1 MLKANDFTLFKD
13 TGRFQCEESVES
25 LFSYTPKNKDTEEKI
40 KISSDSMRFKP
51 VESVI
56 IYDTDCKLN
65 VRNTELLAQS
75 LSVSL
80 HKESAELL
88 NIFAYSDV
96 KIIQN
101 TYEGRGK
108 EARYN
113 LGNEMIVLLGDPVL
127 IDKDKGKTEGDKL
140 TFSLGDGKIFVEN
153 QDQKRS
159 KTIIK

>member
-1 MLKANDFTLFKD
+1 L
-13 TGRFQCEESVES
+13 SVR
-25 LFSYTPKNKDTEEKI
+25 D
-40 KISSDSMRFKP
+40 
-51 VESVI
+51 
-56 IYDTDCKLN
+56 
-65 VRNTELLAQS
+65 TELLAQS

-80 HKESAELL
+80 HQESAELL
-88 NIFAYSDV
+88 NISAYSDV

-113 LGNEMIVLLGDPVL
+113 LGKEMIVLLGDPVL
-127 IDKDKGKTEGDKL
+127 IDKDRGKTEGDKL
-140 TFSLGDGKIFVEN
+140 TFSLGDGKIFIEN